1 MSSKKEILSDLL
13 KGLEEEGDVE
23 GSAIVTRD
31 GLLIASGLPE
41 DIDSETFAAMS
52 ATMLGAAET
61 AVCELKK
68 DEVGIII
75 VEGKEAKLITRNAGL
90 NAFLVAMVSTDA
102 NLGLILIEMS
112 KVSKEIEK
120 EME

>member
-75 VEGKEAKLITRNAGL
+75 VEGKEAKLITRTDIIKVLIRPINKS
-90 NAFLVAMVSTDA
+90 FLSEVLRPI
-102 NLGLILIEMS
+102 NLL
-112 KVSKEIEK
+112 
-120 EME
+120 